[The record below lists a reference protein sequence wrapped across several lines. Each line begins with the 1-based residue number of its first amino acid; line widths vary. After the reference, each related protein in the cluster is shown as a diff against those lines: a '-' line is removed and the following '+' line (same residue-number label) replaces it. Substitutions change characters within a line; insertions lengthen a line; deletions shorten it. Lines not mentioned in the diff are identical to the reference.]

1 MKNPLSQIST
11 KKINLLSNNLK
22 KRLGNCN
29 SALDNV
35 HKIEKTCPR

>member
-11 KKINLLSNNLK
+11 ENIDLLSNNLN
-22 KRLGNCN
+22 KRLGNCS